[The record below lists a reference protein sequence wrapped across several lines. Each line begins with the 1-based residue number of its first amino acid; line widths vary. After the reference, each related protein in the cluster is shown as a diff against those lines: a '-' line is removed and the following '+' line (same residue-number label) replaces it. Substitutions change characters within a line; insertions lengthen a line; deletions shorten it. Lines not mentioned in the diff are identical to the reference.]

1 MRVKRFAG
9 VLISTVVLAFTQNSD
24 AQEKIEISKSCF
36 DDLLQLSWTAAY
48 YEGFN
53 AVWDRAYDMKER
65 MENNIYDV
73 ETEDKYNGA
82 IQITNDIIDL
92 YDDDETMQGIDRF
105 IGRLEGKYDL
115 PEGQVL
121 HSLEQRARESDC

>member
-36 DDLLQLSWTAAY
+36 DDFLQLYWS
-48 YEGFN
+48 E
-53 AVWDRAYDMKER
+53 AYDAGFSAIWNRAFDTRDR

-73 ETEDKYNGA
+73 ETESEYNGA
-82 IQITNDIIDL
+82 IQITNNIIKL
-92 YDDDETMQGIDRF
+92 YRDDETLQGIDKLY
-105 IGRLEGKYDL
+105 GRLEGKYDL

-121 HSLEQRARESDC
+121 HSLEKRVRESDC